1 MEAILGH
8 IVDFVTANAAWAPY
22 LAFVFAFGETLA
34 FLSILIPSTAIL
46 VAVGGLVAT
55 GSLQLLPIWIGA
67 SLGALLGSTLSWWLG
82 RHYGPAMMNVWPLNK
97 DPDRVERSQ
106 EAFAKWGPG
115 AVFVGHFFG
124 PLRSIVFIA
133 AGVATMRGLRFQLAN
148 VPGALIWAYAIPK
161 SGEIG
166 GSVLGHLWTSLFG
179 A

>member
-1 MEAILGH
+1 MEALLGH
-8 IVDFVTANAAWAPY
+8 IVDFVSANARWAPY

-34 FLSILIPSTAIL
+34 FLSIIIPSTAIL

-67 SLGALLGSTLSWWLG
+67 SLGALVGSTFSWWLG

-97 DPDRVERSQ
+97 DPDRVERSRD
-106 EAFAKWGPG
+106 AFVKWGPG

-133 AGVATMRGLRFQLAN
+133 AGISRMQSLRFQSVN
-148 VPGALIWAYAIPK
+148 IPGALIWAYAIPK